1 MTTKADTD
9 RDNLRQ
15 VSDSLR
21 SLGANLIGVV
31 RGAGNPLELSR
42 GLDAFIA
49 ALGAFEGATG
59 RHPRARELAEML
71 RVDLEPKSSTPTSE
85 EELAELYAQHA
96 VVQASLRLAAARLLR
111 HEVEASE
118 AYVDLHKA
126 LWGLDE
132 TKRRIERR
140 RDDADAHIAAKMDVR
155 KKLD

>member
-71 RVDLEPKSSTPTSE
+71 RVDLEPKSSTPT
-85 EELAELYAQHA
+85 
-96 VVQASLRLAAARLLR
+96 
-111 HEVEASE
+111 
-118 AYVDLHKA
+118 
-126 LWGLDE
+126 
-132 TKRRIERR
+132 RRIGRALCTARR
-140 RDDADAHIAAKMDVR
+140 RTSVASACRGAIAAP
-155 KKLD
+155 